1 MCISCHLKAN
11 IFNVIQ
17 SFDQHISGPP
27 TEILHTI
34 DLDKMEKN
42 QENNNQKGSEMCME
56 GEEGKLVEKEEK
68 ETGVV
73 KLTVYSAYWKA
84 VGICLSPIIL
94 LVLFLM
100 QGNPGA

>member
-1 MCISCHLKAN
+1 MKAN

-42 QENNNQKGSEMCME
+42 QENNNQKESEMCME